1 MKVYMKIILLKFQ
14 PFGKITNSMKNGQ
27 IYSKLNKKALD
38 VLCRSGALDSL
49 IDERFNGCKHFW
61 TACVQQRPKTLKK
74 LEENIKAQQRGE
86 AMLRLKKTFSRA
98 QRLQNLADK
107 FAGETDNALRQM
119 EKKNA
124 LLQERLTGLMD
135 MVESQS
141 ECIRGLEAA
150 ATVANAR
157 IQELEAQIRE
167 GGGRVRERVRSGER
181 VKVRTGATS
190 ADAKHDSA
198 RGTNGAV
205 GEAGGRRSA
214 PGSPQRTRRKSGSRR
229 RVASS
234 AASSVVSVSSA
245 QTV

>member
-1 MKVYMKIILLKFQ
+1 MFLQAEKST
-14 PFGKITNSMKNGQ
+14 PGQ
-27 IYSKLNKKALD
+27 RAEAAEAL
-38 VLCRSGALDSL
+38 R
-49 IDERFNGCKHFW
+49 
-61 TACVQQRPKTLKK
+61 
-74 LEENIKAQQRGE
+74 LEENLKAQQRGE

-107 FAGETDNALRQM
+107 FAGETDNALQQM

-135 MVESQS
+135 MVESQR
-141 ECIRGLEAA
+141 ECISGLEAT
-150 ATVANAR
+150 ATLAKKR
-157 IQELEAQIRE
+157 IQELESQLAAQKE
-167 GGGRVRERVRSGER
+167 AGGVVRERVRSGER
-181 VKVRTGATS
+181 VKVRTGASS
-190 ADAKHDSA
+190 ADAKHDSV
-198 RGTNGAV
+198 RGANGAV

>member
-1 MKVYMKIILLKFQ
+1 MFLQAEKST
-14 PFGKITNSMKNGQ
+14 PGQ
-27 IYSKLNKKALD
+27 RAEAAEAL
-38 VLCRSGALDSL
+38 R
-49 IDERFNGCKHFW
+49 
-61 TACVQQRPKTLKK
+61 

-135 MVESQS
+135 MVESQR
-141 ECIRGLEAA
+141 ECISGLEAT
-150 ATVANAR
+150 ATLAKER
-157 IQELEAQIRE
+157 IQELESQLAAQKE
-167 GGGRVRERVRSGER
+167 AGGVVRERVRSGER

>member
-1 MKVYMKIILLKFQ
+1 MFLQAEKST
-14 PFGKITNSMKNGQ
+14 PGQ
-27 IYSKLNKKALD
+27 RAEAAEAL
-38 VLCRSGALDSL
+38 R
-49 IDERFNGCKHFW
+49 
-61 TACVQQRPKTLKK
+61 

-107 FAGETDNALRQM
+107 FAGATDNALQQM

-135 MVESQS
+135 MVESQR
-141 ECIRGLEAA
+141 ECISGLEAT
-150 ATVANAR
+150 ATLAKER
-157 IQELEAQIRE
+157 IQELESQLAAQKE
-167 GGGRVRERVRSGER
+167 AGGVVRERVRSGER
-181 VKVRTGATS
+181 VKVRTGASS
-190 ADAKHDSA
+190 ADAKHDSV
-198 RGTNGAV
+198 RGANGAV

>member
-1 MKVYMKIILLKFQ
+1 MFLQAEKST
-14 PFGKITNSMKNGQ
+14 PGQ
-27 IYSKLNKKALD
+27 RAEAAEAL
-38 VLCRSGALDSL
+38 R
-49 IDERFNGCKHFW
+49 
-61 TACVQQRPKTLKK
+61 

-107 FAGETDNALRQM
+107 FAGETDNALQQM

-135 MVESQS
+135 MVESQR
-141 ECIRGLEAA
+141 ECISGLEAT
-150 ATVANAR
+150 ATLAKER
-157 IQELEAQIRE
+157 IQELESQLAAQKE
-167 GGGRVRERVRSGER
+167 AGGVVRERVRSGER
-181 VKVRTGATS
+181 VKVRTGASS

>member
-1 MKVYMKIILLKFQ
+1 MFLQAEKST
-14 PFGKITNSMKNGQ
+14 PGQ
-27 IYSKLNKKALD
+27 RAEAAEAL
-38 VLCRSGALDSL
+38 R
-49 IDERFNGCKHFW
+49 
-61 TACVQQRPKTLKK
+61 
-74 LEENIKAQQRGE
+74 LEENLKAQQRGE

-107 FAGETDNALRQM
+107 FAGETDNALQQM

-135 MVESQS
+135 MVESQR
-141 ECIRGLEAA
+141 ECISGLEAT
-150 ATVANAR
+150 ATLAKER
-157 IQELEAQIRE
+157 IRELESQLAAQKE
-167 GGGRVRERVRSGER
+167 AGGVVRERVRSGER
-181 VKVRTGATS
+181 VKVRSGASS
-190 ADAKHDSA
+190 ADAKHDSV

>member
-1 MKVYMKIILLKFQ
+1 MFLQAEKST
-14 PFGKITNSMKNGQ
+14 PGQ
-27 IYSKLNKKALD
+27 RAEAAEAL
-38 VLCRSGALDSL
+38 R
-49 IDERFNGCKHFW
+49 
-61 TACVQQRPKTLKK
+61 

-107 FAGETDNALRQM
+107 FAGETDNALQQM

-135 MVESQS
+135 MVQSQR
-141 ECIRGLEAA
+141 ECISGLEAT
-150 ATVANAR
+150 ATLAKER
-157 IQELEAQIRE
+157 IQELESQLAAQKE
-167 GGGRVRERVRSGER
+167 AGGVVRERVRSGER
-181 VKVRTGATS
+181 VKVRTGVSS
-190 ADAKHDSA
+190 ADAKHDSV
-198 RGTNGAV
+198 RGANGAV

>member
-1 MKVYMKIILLKFQ
+1 MFLQAEKTT
-14 PFGKITNSMKNGQ
+14 PGQ
-27 IYSKLNKKALD
+27 RAEAAEAL
-38 VLCRSGALDSL
+38 R
-49 IDERFNGCKHFW
+49 
-61 TACVQQRPKTLKK
+61 
-74 LEENIKAQQRGE
+74 LEESIKAEKRGE
-86 AMLRLKKTFSRA
+86 SLLRLKKTFSRA
-98 QRLQNLADK
+98 QRLQSLADR
-107 FAGETDNALRQM
+107 FAGETDNALQQM

-135 MVESQS
+135 MVESQR
-141 ECIRGLEAA
+141 ECISGLEAT
-150 ATVANAR
+150 ATLAKER
-157 IQELEAQIRE
+157 IQELESQLAAQKE
-167 GGGRVRERVRSGER
+167 AGGVVRERVRTGAR

-198 RGTNGAV
+198 RSADTAV

-234 AASSVVSVSSA
+234 AASSVASVSSA

>member
-1 MKVYMKIILLKFQ
+1 MFLQAEKST
-14 PFGKITNSMKNGQ
+14 PGQ
-27 IYSKLNKKALD
+27 RAEAAEAL
-38 VLCRSGALDSL
+38 R
-49 IDERFNGCKHFW
+49 
-61 TACVQQRPKTLKK
+61 

-135 MVESQS
+135 MVESQR
-141 ECIRGLEAA
+141 ECISGLEAT
-150 ATVANAR
+150 ATLAKER
-157 IQELEAQIRE
+157 IQELESQLAAQKE
-167 GGGRVRERVRSGER
+167 AGGVVRERVRSGER
-181 VKVRTGATS
+181 VKVRTGASS

>member
-1 MKVYMKIILLKFQ
+1 MFLQAEKTT
-14 PFGKITNSMKNGQ
+14 PGQ
-27 IYSKLNKKALD
+27 RAE
-38 VLCRSGALDSL
+38 AAESL
-49 IDERFNGCKHFW
+49 R
-61 TACVQQRPKTLKK
+61 
-74 LEENIKAQQRGE
+74 LEESIKAEKRGE
-86 AMLRLKKTFSRA
+86 SLQRLKKTFSRA
-98 QRLQNLADK
+98 QRLQNLANK
-107 FAGETDNALRQM
+107 FAGETDDALQQM
-119 EKKNA
+119 EQKNA

-150 ATVANAR
+150 ATLAKER
-157 IQELEAQIRE
+157 IWELESQVAAQKE
-167 GGGRVRERVRSGER
+167 AGGMARERVRSKSR

-198 RGTNGAV
+198 RSADGAV

-234 AASSVVSVSSA
+234 AASSVASVSSA

>member
-1 MKVYMKIILLKFQ
+1 MFLQAEKST
-14 PFGKITNSMKNGQ
+14 PGQ
-27 IYSKLNKKALD
+27 RAEAAEAL
-38 VLCRSGALDSL
+38 R
-49 IDERFNGCKHFW
+49 
-61 TACVQQRPKTLKK
+61 
-74 LEENIKAQQRGE
+74 LEENLKAQQRGE

-107 FAGETDNALRQM
+107 FAGETDNALQQM

-135 MVESQS
+135 MVESQR
-141 ECIRGLEAA
+141 ECISGLEAT
-150 ATVANAR
+150 ATLAKER
-157 IQELEAQIRE
+157 IQELESQLAAQKE
-167 GGGRVRERVRSGER
+167 AGGVVRERVRSGER
-181 VKVRTGATS
+181 VKVRTGASS
-190 ADAKHDSA
+190 ADAKHDSS
-198 RGTNGAV
+198 RGANGAV

>member
-1 MKVYMKIILLKFQ
+1 MFLQAEKTT
-14 PFGKITNSMKNGQ
+14 PGQ
-27 IYSKLNKKALD
+27 RAEAAEAL
-38 VLCRSGALDSL
+38 R
-49 IDERFNGCKHFW
+49 
-61 TACVQQRPKTLKK
+61 
-74 LEENIKAQQRGE
+74 LEESIKAEKRGE
-86 AMLRLKKTFSRA
+86 SLLRLKKTFSRA
-98 QRLQNLADK
+98 QRLQSLADR
-107 FAGETDNALRQM
+107 FAGETDNALQQM
-119 EKKNA
+119 EQKNA

-150 ATVANAR
+150 ATLAKER
-157 IQELEAQIRE
+157 IRELESQVAAQKE
-167 GGGRVRERVRSGER
+167 ASGMARERVRTGSR

-198 RGTNGAV
+198 RSADTAV

-234 AASSVVSVSSA
+234 TASSVASVSSA

>member
-1 MKVYMKIILLKFQ
+1 MFLQAEKST
-14 PFGKITNSMKNGQ
+14 PGQ
-27 IYSKLNKKALD
+27 RAEAAEAL
-38 VLCRSGALDSL
+38 R
-49 IDERFNGCKHFW
+49 
-61 TACVQQRPKTLKK
+61 

-107 FAGETDNALRQM
+107 FAGETDNALQQM

-135 MVESQS
+135 MVESQR
-141 ECIRGLEAA
+141 ECISGLEAT
-150 ATVANAR
+150 ATLAKER
-157 IQELEAQIRE
+157 IQELESQLAAQKE
-167 GGGRVRERVRSGER
+167 AGGAVRERVRSGER

-214 PGSPQRTRRKSGSRR
+214 PGSPQRTRRKSVTRR

>member
-1 MKVYMKIILLKFQ
+1 MFLQAEKST
-14 PFGKITNSMKNGQ
+14 PGQ
-27 IYSKLNKKALD
+27 RAEAAEAL
-38 VLCRSGALDSL
+38 R
-49 IDERFNGCKHFW
+49 
-61 TACVQQRPKTLKK
+61 
-74 LEENIKAQQRGE
+74 LEENLKAQQRGE

-107 FAGETDNALRQM
+107 FAGETDNALQQM

-135 MVESQS
+135 MVESQR
-141 ECIRGLEAA
+141 ECITGLEAT
-150 ATVANAR
+150 ATLAKER
-157 IQELEAQIRE
+157 IQELESQLAAQKE
-167 GGGRVRERVRSGER
+167 AGGVVRERVRSGER
-181 VKVRTGATS
+181 VKVRTGASS
-190 ADAKHDSA
+190 ADAKHDSV
-198 RGTNGAV
+198 RGANGAV

>member
-1 MKVYMKIILLKFQ
+1 MFLQAEKST
-14 PFGKITNSMKNGQ
+14 PGQ
-27 IYSKLNKKALD
+27 RAEAAEAL
-38 VLCRSGALDSL
+38 R
-49 IDERFNGCKHFW
+49 
-61 TACVQQRPKTLKK
+61 
-74 LEENIKAQQRGE
+74 LEENLKAQQRGE

-107 FAGETDNALRQM
+107 FAGETDNALQQM

-135 MVESQS
+135 MVESQR
-141 ECIRGLEAA
+141 ECISGLEAT
-150 ATVANAR
+150 ATLAKER
-157 IQELEAQIRE
+157 IRELESQLAAQKE
-167 GGGRVRERVRSGER
+167 AGGVVRERVRSGER
-181 VKVRTGATS
+181 VKVRSGASS
-190 ADAKHDSA
+190 ADAKHDSV
-198 RGTNGAV
+198 RGANGAV

>member
-1 MKVYMKIILLKFQ
+1 MFLQAEKST
-14 PFGKITNSMKNGQ
+14 PGQ
-27 IYSKLNKKALD
+27 RAEAAEAL
-38 VLCRSGALDSL
+38 R
-49 IDERFNGCKHFW
+49 
-61 TACVQQRPKTLKK
+61 
-74 LEENIKAQQRGE
+74 LEENLKAQQRGE

-107 FAGETDNALRQM
+107 FAGATDNALQQM

-135 MVESQS
+135 MVESQR
-141 ECIRGLEAA
+141 ECISGLEAT
-150 ATVANAR
+150 ATLAKER
-157 IQELEAQIRE
+157 IQELESQLAAQKE
-167 GGGRVRERVRSGER
+167 AGGVVRERVRSGER
-181 VKVRTGATS
+181 VKVRTGASS
-190 ADAKHDSA
+190 ADAKHDSV
-198 RGTNGAV
+198 RGANGAV